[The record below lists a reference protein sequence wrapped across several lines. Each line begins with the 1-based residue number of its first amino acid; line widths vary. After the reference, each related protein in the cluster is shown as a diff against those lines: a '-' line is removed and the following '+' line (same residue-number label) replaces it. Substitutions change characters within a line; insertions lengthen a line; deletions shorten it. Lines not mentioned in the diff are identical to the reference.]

1 MKPKRSLGGGACPQ
15 RSKERNK
22 PRYRQPNGK
31 VMPTCLEN
39 AAILTTQPIAGILR
53 LRIDLGA
60 LVDFHEEGK
69 RKKTRA
75 NDRDA

>member
-1 MKPKRSLGGGACPQ
+1 
-15 RSKERNK
+15 
-22 PRYRQPNGK
+22 
-31 VMPTCLEN
+31 MPTCLEN